1 MIGSENIDE
10 DAPRRVAEIATLLAT
25 GLMRL
30 QARKSSRIVPERGE
44 SSLHFSAAESGDP
57 ARLGRENRE

>member
-1 MIGSENIDE
+1 MNNSQPSPEVTE
-10 DAPRRVAEIATLLAT
+10 RLAQIAGLLVS

-30 QARKSSRIVPERGE
+30 QARKSSRIMPERGE

-57 ARLGRENRE
+57 ARIGRENRE